1 MKSNT
6 ESIGERRMS
15 EQTLTVKQDALLDA
29 LVLYTKLFHK
39 PYSAEALMSGLPVH
53 HLQGTQELFSLR
65 RSKSLFSRAAGRA
78 GLKSTLVER
87 SISDM
92 LQLQLPMIL
101 LLSHENAC
109 ILERFSEDRTQVK
122 IIYPEGEGLEQ
133 WLSVEDLEKEY
144 LGFSFMLKKVFEYG
158 DKTTRTLQLKQRH
171 WFWSTL
177 NLSRPIY
184 RDVLWASFLINLFVL
199 ATPLFTMNVYDRVIP
214 NNAEETLMVFTI
226 GIVSVYI
233 LDSFL
238 KFTRAYMLE
247 LAAKKSDII
256 MSSIIFEK
264 VIDLKMAVHPRSVG
278 SFANNL
284 KDFESIRSFFTTAT
298 MTAMIDL
305 PFAVIFLMVI
315 YYIGGPLVFVPIIT
329 IFLILFYAMM
339 IRKPLQES
347 IESSHEASAKKNGI
361 LIETLQNIETVKTM
375 NMAGKR
381 QWEWEEST
389 GEIAEKNLKS
399 RLLSSSIPTIT
410 NLFIQL
416 NTIFVVVFG
425 VYLIKE
431 FELTMGG
438 LIAVVI
444 LTSRTVGPMGQAAG
458 LITNYADAKT
468 SYETLNNIIS
478 EPAERPAGK
487 EFLKR
492 SDFIGKIEFKEVSFT
507 YPDADIPAL
516 DKVSFT
522 INAGEKVAII
532 GRIGSGKSTI
542 AKLILR
548 LYEPDSGSILIDG
561 IDIDQIDPADLR
573 RYIGYVPQDIHLFR
587 GSIKENIISSERHP
601 HDEDVLH
608 AAKVSGTDAFVHT
621 HPKGY
626 EMPIGERGAG
636 LSGGQRQSVGIARAL
651 MQNASVMLMD
661 EPSNAMDQTT
671 EVQLIGRLKEEFK
684 EKTLILVT
692 QKFTVLDLTERVM
705 VMHYGKLIM
714 DGPKQKVIAQL
725 QGGSDGKAS

>member
-1 MKSNT
+1 
-6 ESIGERRMS
+6 MS
-15 EQTLTVKQDALLDA
+15 KRTSTFKQDTLLDA
-29 LVLYTKLFHK
+29 LVLFTKLYHK
-39 PYSAEALMSGLPVH
+39 PYSVEALMSGLPIHEVE
-53 HLQGTQELFSLR
+53 GMEEVFSLSH
-65 RSKSLFSRAAGRA
+65 SKSIFSRAAKRA
-78 GLKSTLVER
+78 GLKSSLVQR
-87 SISDM
+87 PLSDI

-101 LLSHENAC
+101 VLSSENAC
-109 ILERFSEDRTQVK
+109 ILEQFSDDRTQAK
-122 IIYPEGEGLEQ
+122 IIYPEGEGSEEWVSVDALEN
-133 WLSVEDLEKEY
+133 DY
-144 LGFSFMLKKVFEYG
+144 LGFAFMLKKEYAYS
-158 DKTTRTLQLKQRH
+158 DRNSQTLHLKQGH
-171 WFWSTL
+171 WFWDTL
-177 NLSRPIY
+177 KRSRSIY
-184 RDVLWASFLINLFVL
+184 RDVLWASLLVNLFVL

-214 NNAEETLMVFTI
+214 NNAQETLLVFTI
-226 GIVSVYI
+226 GIIFVYV
-233 LDSFL
+233 LDAFL
-238 KFTRAYMLE
+238 KFARAYMLE

-264 VIDLKMAVHPRSVG
+264 VLDLKMAVHPASVG

-305 PFAVIFLMVI
+305 PFAIIFLMVI
-315 YYIGGPLVFVPIIT
+315 YYIGGYLVFVPMIT
-329 IFLILFYAMM
+329 MVLILLYAMM

-347 IESSHEASAKKNGI
+347 IESSHEASAKKNGV

-375 NMAGKR
+375 GLAGKR
-381 QWEWEEST
+381 QWAWEEST

-399 RLLSSSIPTIT
+399 RMLSSSLPTIT

-425 VYLIKE
+425 VYLIQE

-478 EPAERPAGK
+478 QPAERPSGK
-487 EFLKR
+487 AFLERSEFQ
-492 SDFIGKIEFKEVSFT
+492 GKIEFQEVSFS
-507 YPDADIPAL
+507 YPEADIPAL

-522 INAGEKVAII
+522 INPGEKVAII

-542 AKLILR
+542 TKLILK
-548 LYEPDSGSILIDG
+548 LYEPDSGTILIDG
-561 IDIDQIDPADLR
+561 IDIGQIDPADLR

-587 GSIKENIISSERHP
+587 GTIKENIVSSERHP
-601 HDEDVLH
+601 HDDDVVH
-608 AAKVSGTDAFVHT
+608 AAKVSGAYAFVHT

-651 MQNASVMLMD
+651 MQESSMMLMD

-671 EVQLIGRLKEEFK
+671 EVELIRALKEEIK
-684 EKTLILVT
+684 EKTFLLVT
-692 QKFTVLDLTERVM
+692 QKFSVLDLTDRVM
-705 VMHYGKLIM
+705 VMHYGKMIM
-714 DGPKQKVIAQL
+714 DGEKKKVLTKL
-725 QGGSDGKAS
+725 QGGTNG

>member
-1 MKSNT
+1 
-6 ESIGERRMS
+6 
-15 EQTLTVKQDALLDA
+15 
-29 LVLYTKLFHK
+29 
-39 PYSAEALMSGLPVH
+39 
-53 HLQGTQELFSLR
+53 
-65 RSKSLFSRAAGRA
+65 
-78 GLKSTLVER
+78 
-87 SISDM
+87 
-92 LQLQLPMIL
+92 
-101 LLSHENAC
+101 
-109 ILERFSEDRTQVK
+109 
-122 IIYPEGEGLEQ
+122 
-133 WLSVEDLEKEY
+133 
-144 LGFSFMLKKVFEYG
+144 
-158 DKTTRTLQLKQRH
+158 
-171 WFWSTL
+171 
-177 NLSRPIY
+177 
-184 RDVLWASFLINLFVL
+184 
-199 ATPLFTMNVYDRVIP
+199 
-214 NNAEETLMVFTI
+214 
-226 GIVSVYI
+226 
-233 LDSFL
+233 
-238 KFTRAYMLE
+238 
-247 LAAKKSDII
+247 
-256 MSSIIFEK
+256 
-264 VIDLKMAVHPRSVG
+264 
-278 SFANNL
+278 
-284 KDFESIRSFFTTAT
+284 
-298 MTAMIDL
+298 
-305 PFAVIFLMVI
+305 
-315 YYIGGPLVFVPIIT
+315 VPIIT

-478 EPAERPAGK
+478 QPAERPVGK

-516 DKVSFT
+516 EKVSFT
-522 INAGEKVAII
+522 INSGEKVAII

-573 RYIGYVPQDIHLFR
+573 RYIGYVPQDINLFR

-671 EVQLIGRLKEEFK
+671 ESQLIGRLKEEFK